1 MIIADAKACRGG
13 GISDVET
20 QGEFAIRVDELFGN
34 DGLPTGFARICE
46 LPFADTLVVG
56 VNLDDLCGQL
66 RKMDEGTHSGIKAQV
81 MFGRGE
87 G

>member
-1 MIIADAKACRGG
+1 
-13 GISDVET
+13 
-20 QGEFAIRVDELFGN
+20 
-34 DGLPTGFARICE
+34 
-46 LPFADTLVVG
+46 LVVG